1 MSCDP
6 CISKWGK
13 AMSVSYNSFRA
24 GKGLKG
30 LSLEPGVQG
39 QNMALHA
46 PPTTRN
52 YAVLIS
58 DVPVHSVSYKEKK
71 LNPFQN

>member
-1 MSCDP
+1 MWYDP

-13 AMSVSYNSFRA
+13 ALSVSYNSFRA

-46 PPTTRN
+46 PPTARN
-52 YAVLIS
+52 SAVLIS
-58 DVPVHSVSYKEKK
+58 DVPVHSVSYKEK
-71 LNPFQN
+71 N

>member
-1 MSCDP
+1 M
-6 CISKWGK
+6 GK
-13 AMSVSYNSFRA
+13 ALSVSYNSFRA

-46 PPTTRN
+46 PPTARN

-58 DVPVHSVSYKEKK
+58 DVPVLIFDVSDVSYKEKK